1 WSLTV
6 EGRRRLTDGADGC
19 RLDEGACCWW
29 SRKLTLGVAVGRCR
43 WTVED
48 DDGDD
53 RWRGRCEV
61 LPWADA
67 GKADRDGDVGS
78 LLEAWTELLL
88 DLLVDDLMEVS
99 PENPSP
105 AAMAAGLRR
114 MMEHRI
120 RCSDG
125 ALKIMYLQCVICNL
139 GLA

>member
-1 WSLTV
+1 MEWVSTHL
-6 EGRRRLTDGADGC
+6 DDGC
-19 RLDEGACCWW
+19 WLVSGSAAEGSCCWW
-29 SRKLTLGVAVGRCR
+29 SRKRTLGVAVGRCR

-88 DLLVDDLMEVS
+88 DLL
-99 PENPSP
+99 
-105 AAMAAGLRR
+105 AMDS
-114 MMEHRI
+114 
-120 RCSDG
+120 SD
-125 ALKIMYLQCVICNL
+125 
-139 GLA
+139 